1 MSEPAGLSGGFSRFR
16 IDLAYDGTDFSGWAK
31 QPALRTVQGEIL
43 RALEQIFGPAEDDF
57 SVRVAG
63 RTDAGVHA
71 DHQVCHIDLT
81 PEQIARL
88 GRSDF
93 SAKRLNGL
101 LPDDVR
107 ILNVAIAPDGFDARF
122 SATGRSY
129 RFLLADSNCKPDPKR
144 TRYCLEVIGELDH
157 NLMSS
162 AAKKLIGLKDFG
174 AFCKPREGATTIREL
189 RKLEVLRLQDG
200 VIEVLLEADAFCHN
214 MVRAIVGSLIAV
226 GLGKLTS
233 DELAEIQ
240 VAAKRVSKFKVVDAK
255 GLSLSGIS
263 YPKDSELAAQ
273 AEKARN
279 RRDSG
284 EISV

>member
-57 SVRVAG
+57 GIRVAG

-71 DHQVCHIDLT
+71 DHQVCHIDLSS
-81 PEQIARL
+81 EQLTRL
-88 GRSDF
+88 GRSEF

-101 LPDDVR
+101 LPEDVR
-107 ILNVAIAPDGFDARF
+107 ILSVAPAPEGFDARF

-129 RFLLADSNCKPDPKR
+129 RFLLADAGCQPDPKR
-144 TRYCLEVIGELDH
+144 SRYSLEVNGEL
-157 NLMSS
+157 NLDMMNQ
-162 AAKKLIGLKDFG
+162 AAQKLIGLKDFG

-189 RKLEVLRLQDG
+189 RKLEIQRLQDSL
-200 VIEVLLEADAFCHN
+200 IEVSLEADAFCHN

-226 GLGKLTS
+226 GLGKLTPK
-233 DELAEIQ
+233 ELSEIQ

-263 YPKDSELAAQ
+263 YPEDSELANQ

>member
-31 QPALRTVQGEIL
+31 QPGLRTVQGEIL
-43 RALEQIFGPAEDDF
+43 RALEQIFGTSKEDF
-57 SVRVAG
+57 GIRVAG

-71 DHQVCHIDLT
+71 DHQVCHIDISS
-81 PEQIARL
+81 EQLSRL

-107 ILNVAIAPDGFDARF
+107 ILSVATAPAGFDARF

-129 RFLLADSNCKPDPKR
+129 RFLLADSSCQPDPKR
-144 TRYCLEVIGELDH
+144 SRYSLEVKGELDLERM
-157 NLMSS
+157 NR
-162 AAKKLIGLKDFG
+162 AAKNLIGLKDFG
-174 AFCKPREGATTIREL
+174 AFCRPREGATTIREL
-189 RKLEVLRLQDG
+189 RKLVVQRLQDQ
-200 VIEVLLEADAFCHN
+200 VIEVSLKADAFCHN

-226 GLGKLTS
+226 GLGKLTPE
-233 DELAEIQ
+233 ELAEIQ
-240 VAAKRVSKFKVVDAK
+240 VTAKRVSKFKVVDAK

-263 YPKDSELAAQ
+263 YPEDSELANQ

-279 RRDSG
+279 KRDSG

>member
-31 QPALRTVQGEIL
+31 QPGLRTVQGEIL
-43 RALEQIFGPAEDDF
+43 RALEQIFGASKEDF
-57 SVRVAG
+57 GIRVAG

-71 DHQVCHIDLT
+71 DHQVCHIDIST
-81 PEQIARL
+81 EQLSRL

-93 SAKRLNGL
+93 SAKRLNSL

-107 ILNVAIAPDGFDARF
+107 ILSVATAPAGFDARF

-129 RFLLADSNCKPDPKR
+129 RFLLADSNCQPDPKR
-144 TRYCLEVIGELDH
+144 SRYSLEVKGELDLDRM
-157 NLMSS
+157 NR
-162 AAKKLIGLKDFG
+162 AAKNLIGLKDFG
-174 AFCKPREGATTIREL
+174 AFCRPREGATTIREL
-189 RKLEVLRLQDG
+189 RKLVAQRLQDQ
-200 VIEVLLEADAFCHN
+200 VIEVSLEADAFCHN

-226 GLGKLTS
+226 GLGKLTPE
-233 DELAEIQ
+233 ELAEIQ
-240 VAAKRVSKFKVVDAK
+240 VTAKRVSKFKVVDAK

-263 YPKDSELAAQ
+263 YPEDSELANQ

-279 RRDSG
+279 KRDSG

>member
-31 QPALRTVQGEIL
+31 QPGLRTVQGEIL
-43 RALEQIFGPAEDDF
+43 RALEQIFGTSKEDF
-57 SVRVAG
+57 GIRVAG

-71 DHQVCHIDLT
+71 DHQVCHIDLG
-81 PEQIARL
+81 PEQLSRL

-101 LPDDVR
+101 LPEDVR
-107 ILNVAIAPDGFDARF
+107 ILSVGTAPDGFDARF
-122 SATGRSY
+122 SATCRSY
-129 RFLLADSNCKPDPKR
+129 RFLLADSSCQLDPKR
-144 TRYCLEVIGELDH
+144 SRYSLEVKGELDLDRM
-157 NLMSS
+157 NL
-162 AAKKLIGLKDFG
+162 AAKNLIGLKDFG
-174 AFCKPREGATTIREL
+174 AFCRPREGATTIREL
-189 RKLEVLRLQDG
+189 RKLVVQRLQDQ
-200 VIEVLLEADAFCHN
+200 VIEVSLEADAFCHN

-226 GLGKLTS
+226 GMGKLTPE
-233 DELAEIQ
+233 ELTEIQ

-263 YPKDSELAAQ
+263 YPEDSELANQ

-279 RRDSG
+279 KRDSG

>member
-31 QPALRTVQGEIL
+31 QPELRTVQGEIL
-43 RALEQIFGPAEDDF
+43 RALEQIFGPSDEDF
-57 SVRVAG
+57 GIRVAG

-71 DHQVCHIDLT
+71 DHQVCHIDLSA
-81 PEQIARL
+81 EQLTRL
-88 GRSDF
+88 GRSEF

-101 LPDDVR
+101 LPEDVR
-107 ILNVAIAPDGFDARF
+107 ILSVALAPEGFDARF

-129 RFLLADSNCKPDPKR
+129 RFMLADSNCQPDPKR
-144 TRYCLEVIGELDH
+144 SRYVLQVAGSLDEKAM
-157 NLMSS
+157 NQ

-189 RKLEVLRLQDG
+189 RKLEIKRLPDS
-200 VIEVLLEADAFCHN
+200 VIEVSLEADAFCHN
-214 MVRAIVGSLIAV
+214 MVRAIVGSLVAV
-226 GLGKLTS
+226 GSGKLS
-233 DELAEIQ
+233 VDEIATIQ
-240 VAAKRVSKFKVVDAK
+240 LEAKRVSKFKVVDAK

-263 YPKDSELAAQ
+263 YPKDSELAKQ

-279 RRDSG
+279 RRDSA

>member
-57 SVRVAG
+57 GIRVAG

-71 DHQVCHIDLT
+71 DHQVCHIDLSS
-81 PEQIARL
+81 EQLTRL
-88 GRSDF
+88 GRSEF

-101 LPDDVR
+101 LPEDVR
-107 ILNVAIAPDGFDARF
+107 ILSVAPAPEGFDARF

-129 RFLLADSNCKPDPKR
+129 RFLLADAGCHPDPKR
-144 TRYCLEVIGELDH
+144 SRYSLEVNGEL
-157 NLMSS
+157 NLDMMNQ
-162 AAKKLIGLKDFG
+162 AAQKLIGLKDFG

-189 RKLEVLRLQDG
+189 RKLEVQRLQDSL
-200 VIEVLLEADAFCHN
+200 IEVSLEADAFCHN

-226 GLGKLTS
+226 GLGKLTPK
-233 DELAEIQ
+233 ELSEIQ

-263 YPKDSELAAQ
+263 YPEDSELANQ

>member
-16 IDLAYDGTDFSGWAK
+16 MDLAYDGTDFSGWAK
-31 QPALRTVQGEIL
+31 QPGLRTVQGEIL
-43 RALEQIFGPAEDDF
+43 RALEQIFGTSKEDF
-57 SVRVAG
+57 GIRVAG

-71 DHQVCHIDLT
+71 DHQVCHIDLG
-81 PEQIARL
+81 PEQLSRL

-107 ILNVAIAPDGFDARF
+107 ILSVATAPEGFDARF
-122 SATGRSY
+122 SATGRRY
-129 RFLLADSNCKPDPKR
+129 RFLLADSNCQPDPKR
-144 TRYCLEVIGELDH
+144 SRYSLEVKGELDLDRM
-157 NLMSS
+157 NQ
-162 AAKKLIGLKDFG
+162 AAKNLIGLKDFG

-189 RKLEVLRLQDG
+189 RKLVVQRLQDQE
-200 VIEVLLEADAFCHN
+200 IEVSLEADAFCHN

-226 GLGKLTS
+226 GLGKLTPE
-233 DELAEIQ
+233 ELAGIQ
-240 VAAKRVSKFKVVDAK
+240 VTAKRVSKFKVVDAK

-263 YPKDSELAAQ
+263 YPEDSELANQ

-279 RRDSG
+279 KRDSG

>member
-31 QPALRTVQGEIL
+31 QPGLRTVQGEVL
-43 RALEQIFGPAEDDF
+43 RALEQIFGASKEDF
-57 SVRVAG
+57 GIRVAG

-71 DHQVCHIDLT
+71 DHQVCHIDLG
-81 PEQIARL
+81 PEQLSRL

-101 LPDDVR
+101 LPEDVR
-107 ILNVAIAPDGFDARF
+107 ILSVEIAPDGFDARF

-129 RFLLADSNCKPDPKR
+129 RFLLADSNCQPDPKR
-144 TRYCLEVIGELDH
+144 SRYSLEVNGELDLDQM
-157 NLMSS
+157 NQ

-174 AFCKPREGATTIREL
+174 AFCRPREGATTIREL
-189 RKLEVLRLQDG
+189 RKLVVQRLQDQE
-200 VIEVLLEADAFCHN
+200 IEVSLEADAFCHN

-226 GLGKLTS
+226 GMGKLTPE
-233 DELAEIQ
+233 ELTEIQ

-263 YPKDSELAAQ
+263 YPEDSELANQ

-279 RRDSG
+279 KRDSG